1 MKKEFYLFLSKPLV
15 TLDLESNELK
25 LNEFSINI
33 NDSEKSKIIS
43 LFSSKLNINRTLS
56 IDENP
61 LLVIYGENKSVK
73 VSEVKEDI
81 IDLLKNLSTIFD
93 IFWKKGDIDD
103 REILRDIREKSMI
116 KIRTLILIM
125 GNFLEK
131 ITEEDFKEIFIK
143 INFISKFD
151 PIV

>member
-33 NDSEKSKIIS
+33 NDNEKSKIIS

-56 IDENP
+56 IDDNP

>member
-1 MKKEFYLFLSKPLV
+1 MKKEFYLFLTKPLI

-25 LNEFSINI
+25 LNEFKINI
-33 NDSEKSKIIS
+33 NDNEKSKIIS
-43 LFSSKLNINRTLS
+43 LFSSKLNINRALS
-56 IDENP
+56 IDDNP
-61 LLVIYGENKSVK
+61 LLVIYGENNPIEISKI
-73 VSEVKEDI
+73 KEDI

-103 REILRDIREKSMI
+103 RKILKDIREKTMI

-125 GNFLEK
+125 ENFLEK

-151 PIV
+151 LII

>member
-1 MKKEFYLFLSKPLV
+1 MKKEFYLFLTKPLI

-25 LNEFSINI
+25 LNELKINI
-33 NDSEKSKIIS
+33 NDNEKSKIIS
-43 LFSSKLNINRTLS
+43 LFSSKLNINRALS
-56 IDENP
+56 IDDNP
-61 LLVIYGENKSVK
+61 LLVIYGENNPIEISKI
-73 VSEVKEDI
+73 KEDI

-103 REILRDIREKSMI
+103 REILKDIREKTMI

-125 GNFLEK
+125 GNFLKK

>member
-1 MKKEFYLFLSKPLV
+1 MKKEFYLFLTKPLI

-25 LNEFSINI
+25 LNEFKINI
-33 NDSEKSKIIS
+33 NDNEKSKIIS
-43 LFSSKLNINRTLS
+43 LFSSKLNINRALS
-56 IDENP
+56 IDDNP
-61 LLVIYGENKSVK
+61 LLVIYGENNPIEISKI
-73 VSEVKEDI
+73 KEDI
-81 IDLLKNLSTIFD
+81 IDLLKNLSN

-103 REILRDIREKSMI
+103 RKILKDIREKTMI

-125 GNFLEK
+125 ENFLEK

-151 PIV
+151 LII

>member
-25 LNEFSINI
+25 LNEFSVNI
-33 NDSEKSKIIS
+33 NDGEKSEIIS

-56 IDENP
+56 IDDNP

-73 VSEVKEDI
+73 VSDVKEDI
-81 IDLLKNLSTIFD
+81 IDLLKNLSTVFN
-93 IFWKKGDIDD
+93 IFWKKGDIND
-103 REILRDIREKSMI
+103 RDILRNIREKSMI
-116 KIRTLILIM
+116 KIRTILLII
-125 GNFLEK
+125 GNFLE
-131 ITEEDFKEIFIK
+131 IFTEDDFKEIFIK
-143 INFISKFD
+143 INFISRLD